1 MGQPAPA
8 TREAVLRLIE
18 SAIVP
23 RLADAYRDR
32 QQRRV
37 TGRRKGMPAARPV
50 TDPAS
55 PEPHPVLPTVDGPV
69 LTYPDAPGPDAP
81 GPDAPGPDAPG
92 ANAPGPEAIAA
103 LAEDAMRL
111 DDAAIGRHVE
121 AALAFGL
128 STENI
133 LLDLL
138 APAAR
143 HLGGLWMEDRCT
155 ICDVTLGVMRLQAR
169 MQILLATLAPGAA
182 RPHRSERSI
191 ALWAVP
197 GSTHRFGVAMLAEVF
212 RLRGWHVAHGQI
224 DDPFQIAAVLRAR
237 AYDVVGLSLGCGE
250 QRHVLEEC
258 IRAARL
264 TSRNREVIV
273 MAGGPAFMAQEG
285 LAGSLDVDAVADN
298 AEDALLQAET
308 LLDRR
313 SMLPAP
319 AARHLGSLAASPGVA
334 GWSG

>member
-1 MGQPAPA
+1 MAQPALA
-8 TREAVLRLIE
+8 TREAVLRLIQGD
-18 SAIVP
+18 IVP

-32 QQRRV
+32 QQRRA
-37 TGRRKGMPAARPV
+37 TGKRKIAPPVGTEAVAVVPQLPIPLTLSDRIASPAAEV
-50 TDPAS
+50 
-55 PEPHPVLPTVDGPV
+55 
-69 LTYPDAPGPDAP
+69 
-81 GPDAPGPDAPG
+81 
-92 ANAPGPEAIAA
+92 PGPEAIAA
-103 LAEDAMRL
+103 LAVDAVRL
-111 DDAAIGRHVE
+111 DEAAIGRHVE
-121 AALAFGL
+121 VARDCGL
-128 STENI
+128 SSENI

-143 HLGGLWMEDRCT
+143 HLGEMWLEDRCS

-169 MQILLATLAPGAA
+169 MQTLLATLAPGPAA
-182 RPHRSERSI
+182 RQGSQRSI

-212 RLRGWHVAHGQI
+212 RLRGWHVEHGTI
-224 DDPFQIAAVLRAR
+224 DDPFQIAPVLRAR
-237 AYDVVGLSLGCGE
+237 AYDVVGLSMGCCE
-250 QRHVLEEC
+250 QMHVLEEC

-285 LAGSLDVDAVADN
+285 LAGSLDVDAAADN
-298 AEDALLQAET
+298 AEDALLQAEM

-313 SMLPAP
+313 TKPPLPAAP
-319 AARHLGSLAASPGVA
+319 RLGSLAASPGVV